1 MKKENREK
9 NRERERELQE
19 ERAGFRGGEI
29 LENTFFDKPKTEE

>member
-9 NRERERELQE
+9 NRERELQE

-29 LENTFFDKPKTEE
+29 LEKTFFDKPKTEE